1 MFNLFYNI
9 LNILYLCLTMILE
22 TTHSNKNNVE
32 LINDLV
38 GKSFKLLERIKLKG
52 IGSKR
57 MIIQAVSPNLNSY
70 LNTVADVNYAN
81 IELRPGGIIILIN
94 KGLRNFTWIIPYYQ
108 LVIYK
113 ANGSSIHAQGR
124 FINFH
129 NNILLKE
136 NKGFLKKM
144 MDLKIKYDFDFHSPT
159 MSM

>member
-1 MFNLFYNI
+1 
-9 LNILYLCLTMILE
+9 MILE
-22 TTHSNKNNVE
+22 TTHSNKKNIE

-38 GKSFKLLERIKLKG
+38 GKPFKMLERIKLKG

-57 MIIQAVSPNLNSY
+57 MIIQKVSPNLNNY

-81 IELRPGGIIILIN
+81 IELRPGGILILIN
-94 KGLRNFTWIIPYYQ
+94 KGLRNFTWVIPYYQ

-113 ANGSSIHAQGR
+113 SNGSSIHAQGR
-124 FINFH
+124 FINFK

-136 NKGFLKKM
+136 NKGFIKKM
-144 MDLKIKYDFDFHSPT
+144 IELKIKYDFDFQSPT